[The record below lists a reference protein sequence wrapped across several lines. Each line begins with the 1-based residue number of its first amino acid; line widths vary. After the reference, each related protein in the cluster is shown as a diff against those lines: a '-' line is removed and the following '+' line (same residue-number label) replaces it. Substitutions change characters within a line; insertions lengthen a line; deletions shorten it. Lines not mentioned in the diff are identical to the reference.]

1 MNHLSEFMHQ
11 ILGKKDNTDGSS
23 WIQKKIL
30 NNRYYGKK
38 QNKLH
43 GNQPIINHFSTITR
57 LTKNDNSNVILFR
70 EMISRS
76 KKVSETYKQT
86 WYKSNQQH

>member
-1 MNHLSEFMHQ
+1 MKRIMNHLSEFMHQ

-43 GNQPIINHFSTITR
+43 GNQPITN
-57 LTKNDNSNVILFR
+57 LTKNDKSNVIFLN
-70 EMISRS
+70 
-76 KKVSETYKQT
+76 K
-86 WYKSNQQH
+86 